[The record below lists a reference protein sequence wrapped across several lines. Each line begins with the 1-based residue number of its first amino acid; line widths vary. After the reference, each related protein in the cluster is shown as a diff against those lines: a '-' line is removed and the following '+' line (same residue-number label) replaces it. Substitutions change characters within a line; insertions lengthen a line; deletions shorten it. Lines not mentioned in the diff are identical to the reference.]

1 MSVLQNII
9 QRTDRTSRG
18 RASLMTPL
26 MTPLLTP
33 LFTMLLTV
41 VLGLGM
47 GLSAGRASAQV
58 LDKQVPAKA
67 RGLDVVE
74 HLGATLPM
82 DLEFVNSKG
91 DTVKLGTYFS
101 PALKADGTPNGAT
114 GRARGLGKPIVVAMV
129 YYSCETACS
138 VVLSKMSE
146 SFGTL
151 DYKVGRDFDVLTFS
165 FKEEEKT
172 SDAAAAKSRYI
183 DALTHGSN
191 DPGIKSVTSKGWEF
205 HTGSVEACQTLAD
218 ALGFQY
224 RKLDNGEYSHPI
236 SIFVVTPEG
245 RISRYVYGFDYD
257 PGIMKMALLEA
268 SNGAIAKSITD
279 RFLHLCYKYDPTA
292 GVYTLQ
298 AFRVMQIGGMLGM
311 VGIALLI
318 LTLRFNEMVKRRRE
332 RRAGYDP
339 RADAIRRREQELE
352 REQGLQNEISRGPQA
367 APIGTNISAATDAP
381 ASGLASGLTPGLAS
395 GLAPGVI
402 S

>member
-1 MSVLQNII
+1 MSVVQRII
-9 QRTDRTSRG
+9 FRTNHTSRTGSSG
-18 RASLMTPL
+18 RVS
-26 MTPLLTP
+26 LLT
-33 LFTMLLTV
+33 LLAV

-47 GLSAGRASAQV
+47 GLGVGRASAQV
-58 LDKQVPAKA
+58 LEKQVPAKA
-67 RGLDVVE
+67 RGLEIVE

-91 DTVKLGTYFS
+91 DTVKLGSYFS
-101 PALKADGTPNGAT
+101 PAIKADGTPNGAT
-114 GRARGLGKPIVVAMV
+114 GPARGLNKPVVVAMV

-138 VVLSKMSE
+138 VVLSKMAE

-151 DYKVGRDFDVLTFS
+151 DYKVGRDFNVLTVS

-172 SDAAAAKSRYI
+172 SDAASAKSRYI

-191 DPGIKSVTSKGWEF
+191 DPGVKSVTAKGWEF

-218 ALGFQY
+218 SLGFQY
-224 RKLDNGEYSHPI
+224 RRLDNGEYSHPVG
-236 SIFVVTPEG
+236 IFVVTPEG

-268 SNGAIAKSITD
+268 SNGTIARSISD

-298 AFRVMQIGGMLGM
+298 AFRVMQIGGMLAM

-332 RRAGYDP
+332 LRAGIDP
-339 RADAIRRREQELE
+339 RAAELRRRREQELAAA
-352 REQGLQNEISRGPQA
+352 QGGPASIDSVSDA
-367 APIGTNISAATDAP
+367 APIRASGA
-381 ASGLASGLTPGLAS
+381 ASGLPS